1 MIAKNFLFRAFALIS
16 RDTHLCTE
24 KIERLA
30 KTLKTAII
38 SSMRNLRY
46 NIIYRPEPGGG
57 FTVTVP
63 ALSGC
68 VTYGKDIE
76 EARRMARDA
85 VSGYIASLKKHKEPI
100 PLSDTDGFLGS
111 IELTAPARS
120 LDYA

>member
-1 MIAKNFLFRAFALIS
+1 
-16 RDTHLCTE
+16 
-24 KIERLA
+24 
-30 KTLKTAII
+30 
-38 SSMRNLRY
+38 MRNLRY